1 MATLASRIS
10 DLAGAIR
17 DKFNQIMPRL
27 LPPGGATGQVLSK
40 ASNADNSFQWSTV
53 TSGIPS
59 VSADTAPALGGVLTL
74 NGYDL
79 TSKMA
84 VNGTQFIKAVHPS
97 TGSGYSRLIL
107 SARNKTDTGNVSGIT
122 LFNSLDSATSSSIFF
137 DAANYQFR
145 DAAGNV
151 KFTLP
156 SADGLRGQYLTSFGD
171 APSGWRWTTPPAA
184 VGFFAVVSPQH
195 LK

>member
-27 LPPGGATGQVLSK
+27 LPPGGNTGQVLSK

-59 VSADTAPALGGVLTL
+59 VSADTAPSLGGVLTL

-97 TGSGYSRLIL
+97 TGSGYSGLFSAHATKPIQVMYRELRCLIRWTPQRRVAYF
-107 SARNKTDTGNVSGIT
+107 SMRRIISFATPQ
-122 LFNSLDSATSSSIFF
+122 ATSSS
-137 DAANYQFR
+137 R
-145 DAAGNV
+145 
-151 KFTLP
+151 
-156 SADGLRGQYLTSFGD
+156 SRRLTD
-171 APSGWRWTTPPAA
+171 CVDNT
-184 VGFFAVVSPQH
+184 
-195 LK
+195 